1 MYQKNELMNS
11 SEMETRMP
19 EVTQKLKEMLPITF
33 IIKLIIL
40 FLREKLKGFSLNHFL
55 LSEVWSVTDYI
66 FEKLS

>member
-40 FLREKLKGFSLNHFL
+40 FLRES
-55 LSEVWSVTDYI
+55 
-66 FEKLS
+66 